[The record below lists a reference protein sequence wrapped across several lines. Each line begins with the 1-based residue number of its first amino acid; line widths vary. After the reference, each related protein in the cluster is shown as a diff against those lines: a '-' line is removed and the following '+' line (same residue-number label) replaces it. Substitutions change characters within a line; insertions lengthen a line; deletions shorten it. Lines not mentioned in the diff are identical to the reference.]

1 MMVSSVITNIN
12 VKIDCGV
19 VITEV
24 PPYTWPAHFTA
35 VSTDLVLSGVLSTLP
50 NPTIDLVIPVN
61 NVPLPTK
68 H

>member
-1 MMVSSVITNIN
+1 LW
-12 VKIDCGV
+12 V

-61 NVPLPTK
+61 NVPSPTK
-68 H
+68 ALAYIYQLLQIYLV

>member
-1 MMVSSVITNIN
+1 MTS
-12 VKIDCGV
+12 
-19 VITEV
+19 
-24 PPYTWPAHFTA
+24 HFG
-35 VSTDLVLSGVLSTLP
+35 VSTDLVLSGVSTLP